1 MLGLMEQ
8 LTGLD
13 ASFLYLETPSTPMH
27 VGAVSVVEGSL
38 DFERFKEFIAQ
49 RIHLVPKLRQRLV
62 EAPMSIDYPFWV
74 DDPEFNLDM
83 HLSHVALPQPAG
95 WRELRSLAS
104 HAFSQALDR
113 SRPLWELVYV
123 EGLDNIPQVPTGS
136 VAIISKVHHAAID
149 GVSGADI
156 MGVLYDMTPKPATQ
170 PESEPFSPPPI
181 PGPLDIARRSVKG
194 FVAKPLKLP
203 QLVGDAVG
211 ATVKTGVLR
220 RVQGME
226 APPTPF
232 SAPRTRLNGTV
243 SSQRLWN
250 TALLD
255 LGRVKALRRATGYTL
270 NDVMLAICSGALRR
284 YLDEKGELPP
294 EPLVAMM
301 PMSTRDPGA
310 EGGGNQIN
318 TIFVQLATDV
328 ADPLERLGQIND
340 NTTRGKTYSGAIGA
354 KTLANAVE
362 FVPFGIA
369 NRASQM
375 YSRMELAERHA
386 PIMNT
391 LITNVP
397 GPQFPLYIDGHELL
411 AHMGMAPI
419 IDGLG
424 LLITIFSYNGVI
436 SVSPISDPTTMP
448 DLDDF
453 TRYIR
458 EAANELEAAV
468 LASSPELPA
477 ASAGHPM
484 FEQLAEYLA
493 TNPRRPFIG
502 VGVFDLGELAVTVDL
517 TQRPGVV
524 TFDRHAHPDAVV
536 SVSEEHLTRVCDGTL
551 DRDIAELQSRIR
563 YDGAHAKKLLTLL
576 LRALSEDV

>member
-1 MLGLMEQ
+1 MEQ

-38 DFERFKEFIAQ
+38 DFERFKEFIAR

-62 EAPMSIDYPFWV
+62 EAPLGIDYPFWV

-95 WRELRSLAS
+95 WRELRALAS
-104 HAFSQALDR
+104 HSFSQALDR

-136 VAIISKVHHAAID
+136 IAIISKVHHAAID

-156 MGVLYDMTPKPATQ
+156 LNVLYDMTPEPTAY
-170 PESEPFSPPPI
+170 PDPEPFSPPPI
-181 PGPLDIARRSVKG
+181 PSPTKIARKSIKG
-194 FVAKPLKLP
+194 FVTKPLKLP
-203 QLVGDAVG
+203 RLVGDALG
-211 ATVKTGVLR
+211 ATVKTGVLS

-226 APPTPF
+226 APPAPF

-250 TALLD
+250 SALLD
-255 LGRVKALRRATGYTL
+255 LARVKALRRATGATL
-270 NDVMLAICSGALRR
+270 NDVLLTICSGALRR
-284 YLDEKGELPP
+284 YLDEKGELPD

-301 PMSTRDPGA
+301 PMSTREPGA
-310 EGGGNQIN
+310 DGGGNQIN
-318 TIFVQLATDV
+318 TIFVQLATDCE
-328 ADPLERLGQIND
+328 DPLERLEQIHD

-369 NRASQM
+369 NRASQI

-397 GPQFPLYIDGHELL
+397 GPQFPLYIDGHQLIS
-411 AHMGMAPI
+411 HMGMAPV

-424 LLITIFSYNGVI
+424 LLITIFSYNGII

-458 EAANELEAAV
+458 EAANELEAAIM
-468 LASSPELPA
+468 ANQAPEPVITPGDPL
-477 ASAGHPM
+477 
-484 FEQLAEYLA
+484 FEKLTVYLA
-493 TNPRRPFIG
+493 TNPRRPFVG
-502 VGVFDLGELAVTVDL
+502 VGLFDLGESCVTVDL

-524 TFDRHAHPDAVV
+524 SFVRHPEPDATVFV
-536 SVSEEHLTRVCDGTL
+536 SQEHLARLVDGSL
-551 DRDIAELQSRIR
+551 DRDVAELQSRIS
-563 YDGAHAKKLLTLL
+563 YEGSNAKKLLSLL
-576 LRALSEDV
+576 LKSS